1 MMTGLSV
8 VLGASLILFLG
19 SLVFAVLEDWVLNRR
34 AIQKL
39 LAEHAAQAGIGDPV
53 QRNFH
58 RAARQPARVLG
69 TYIF

>member
-8 VLGASLILFLG
+8 ILAASLFLFIG
-19 SLVFAVLEDWVLNRR
+19 SLVFAVCEDWLTNRR
-34 AIQKL
+34 TIQKMVAEQL
-39 LAEHAAQAGIGDPV
+39 QSTLAAPM

-58 RAARQPARVLG
+58 RAARRPARVLG